1 MAHQVEGGTGYSA
14 PKELDGPLI
23 MGERPT
29 EGVCHSHV
37 HVDEQ
42 GFLVK
47 CYHTCKSFV
56 KMPSFW
62 AAQTLLFPLEH
73 FLWTKVPGFSHL
85 AEMLGLITH

>member
-1 MAHQVEGGTGYSA
+1 MAHDHEH
-14 PKELDGPLI
+14 PHINLDDHHNCPPHFHAD
-23 MGERPT
+23 ER
-29 EGVCHSHV
+29 
-37 HVDEQ
+37 

-47 CYHTCKSFV
+47 CYHHCKSFV